1 MGLGVLAAAL
11 PVQDSPCEAS
21 RSVHRVVLGEIVTTA
36 IWNYLTWSLVMAM
49 VYSIMTFIGGQ
60 IARAITDAPPSDT
73 LANGN

>member
-60 IARAITDAPPSDT
+60 IARAIIDALPSDT
-73 LANGN
+73 LANGS

>member
-11 PVQDSPCEAS
+11 PMQDSPCEAS

-60 IARAITDAPPSDT
+60 IARAIIDALPSDT
-73 LANGN
+73 LANGS